1 MESPAPPITPGQWK
15 RVLKRDGES
24 VLALSLRRP
33 AFPETGK
40 TARMERYFAQIAA
53 LWKTRWETA
62 LFPRACQALT
72 DARANGEAFLP
83 WKAELDYTVTLW
95 QPPLLSLHLDAVEP
109 GPTARKRQICMGET
123 WDCGSG
129 YPRTLRSLF
138 PAKAHHWRKDLLDK
152 MREQAARQLASG
164 ESLLDPDCP
173 QVMERVFDPD
183 RFYLTGD
190 GIAVFYPLCV
200 LGAYAEGIPVFTI
213 PFSGPD

>member
-1 MESPAPPITPGQWK
+1 MESPAPPITPVQWK

-95 QPPLLSLHLDAVEP
+95 QPPLLSLRLDAVET
-109 GPTARKRQICMGET
+109 GPYAKPLRFCMGET
-123 WDCGSG
+123 WDCASG
-129 YPRTLRSLF
+129 YPRPLRSFL
-138 PAKAHHWRKDLLDK
+138 PAKPRRWRKSLLDGI
-152 MREQAARQLASG
+152 REQAARQLASG
-164 ESLLDPDCP
+164 ESLLDPDCA
-173 QVMERVFDPD
+173 QIMGRAFDPD
-183 RFYLTGD
+183 RFYLTEG
-190 GIAVFYPLCV
+190 GIAVFYPLGV
-200 LGAYAEGIPVFTI
+200 LGAYAEGIPVFTV
-213 PFSGPD
+213 